1 MLFLLREFSDAL
13 ASFFLKCNYPAGG
26 LLRED
31 QTHLD
36 VTNTEAIIDQ
46 MF

>member
-1 MLFLLREFSDAL
+1 MLFILREFFDAL
-13 ASFFLKCNYPAGG
+13 ASSFLKCNNSTGG
-26 LLRED
+26 MKD

-36 VTNTEAIIDQ
+36 VTNTGAIIDQ

>member
-13 ASFFLKCNYPAGG
+13 ASFFLKCNYSARGMK
-26 LLRED
+26 D

-36 VTNTEAIIDQ
+36 VTNTGAIIDQ